1 MQARFWNFNKRVNST
16 KQPTDEGQLITFT
29 YKDASDLH
37 NPILMLNGWVT
48 NWNYAKIGDIYFFVN
63 RCEAIANNLFHV
75 YLSIDVLA
83 TYRANILATKANV
96 IYSSNNWNKDL
107 IDNRYLSG
115 ANFAEV
121 VREALVPITNKGTY
135 VLTVMATG
143 SIPTGVATTYY
154 IKAEEMVN
162 IAVKI
167 NTTNIWQDLL
177 QNIGGWGN
185 AFISLH
191 YMPYSV
197 SRVGNLTKSKLA
209 IGEYID
215 TEVEVYVQ
223 ESDKNTLIEPIEY
236 ELPLDWLYDDFRNT
250 SRFTQMTLDIPGYGI
265 IPLNSTDYYKQT
277 SIKVKEYVD
286 FYTGNVVWEIIA
298 LPINKTMTR
307 IASNLKTTL
316 PLGQTQ
322 GQSLL
327 EPIAAAVSTTA
338 LAVSGHPYAAVTS
351 GAYGVSNA
359 FHSAPITAFGTIS
372 GTFINGNITNKLV
385 LRIKYF
391 INNEIP
397 ENLNPLC
404 GGLVNKILFLSNCI
418 GFTKTD
424 SVSVAADAY
433 LSELNQINSML
444 NGGVYIE

>member
-1 MQARFWNFNKRVNST
+1 MEATFWNFKKRVNST
-16 KQPTDEGQLITFT
+16 KQPSEEGVSIPFK

-37 NPILMLNGWVT
+37 NPIITMS
-48 NWNYAKIGDIYFFVN
+48 NWNVEWNYCKINDLYFYVDS
-63 RCEAIANNLFHV
+63 CSPVATNLFQV
-75 YLSIDVLA
+75 KLSIDVLA
-83 TYRANILATKANV
+83 TYKTDILATRANV
-96 IYSSNNWNKDL
+96 IYSSNNWDKDL
-107 IDNRYLSG
+107 IDNRYLSS

-121 VREALVPITNKGTY
+121 VREAIVPITNKGTY

-154 IKAEEMVN
+154 IKADDMVE

-191 YMPYSV
+191 YMPYSF

-215 TEVEVYVQ
+215 TALEVYVQ
-223 ESDKNTLIEPIEY
+223 KSDKNTLIEPIEY

-351 GAYGVSNA
+351 GAYGISNA
-359 FHSAPITAFGTIS
+359 FPSAPITAFGTIS
-372 GTFINGNITNKLV
+372 GSFINGNITNKLV

-424 SVSVAADAY
+424 SVSVSADAY
-433 LSELNQINSML
+433 LSELNHINTML